1 MKKVLLILL
10 LSFLLVSCK
19 KEKEFS
25 IIGSWQLESIYRR
38 DQSGEFRWFQ
48 VSNNLRLAFF
58 LNFTGDGRYSSS
70 SDIPEDYGTYFY
82 NHSANILTF
91 SSSRG
96 MTYEVKLTSVDNNRF
111 SYNIFVNGELYSTKK
126 YIRRR

>member
-10 LSFLLVSCK
+10 LSSIFISCK

-25 IIGSWQLESIYRR
+25 IIGSWQLESTYRR

-82 NHSANILTF
+82 NHSAYILTF

-96 MTYEVKLTSVDNNRF
+96 MTSEVKLISVDNNRF
-111 SYNIFVNGELYSTKK
+111 SYNVFVNGELYSTKK
-126 YIRRR
+126 YIRTR

>member
-1 MKKVLLILL
+1 LKRVLLILL
-10 LSFLLVSCK
+10 LSFTLVSCK

-58 LNFTGDGRYSSS
+58 LNFTGDGRYSYS

-82 NHSANILTF
+82 NKSANILTF

-96 MTYEVKLTSVDNNRF
+96 MTSEVKLTSVDNNRF
-111 SYNIFVNGELYSTKK
+111 SYNVFVNGELYSTKK